1 MANYWCAEIVLNLN
15 KERVRE
21 EEEGGGE
28 RKRERGRNEREREGQ
43 KERKKEREKERERE
57 REREREFLM
66 EKKFPD
72 QRTSIFSAHQR
83 IASDTSIYSIDTS
96 FFLSTPPPISA
107 HQLISSAQRVMYFS
121 QHTSVLPATPVFIS
135 AAPA

>member
-1 MANYWCAEIVLNLN
+1 MS
-15 KERVRE
+15 ERERDRRK
-21 EEEGGGE
+21 E
-28 RKRERGRNEREREGQ
+28 RKRER
-43 KERKKEREKERERE
+43 KKERE

-96 FFLSTPPPISA
+96 FFLSTPPLISA
-107 HQLISSAQRVMYFS
+107 HQLISSAQTVMYFS
-121 QHTSVLPATPVFIS
+121 QRTSVLPATPVFIS